1 MRTLT
6 LAVLL
11 SAALAL
17 AACSK
22 STQEKTGQD
31 LKAVGSDAASAA
43 KDVANAP
50 AAKQLGSDLK
60 QGTEEAAAK
69 TKIAADQAGEKLK
82 AGASEAG
89 DKLKAGTEKAAADI
103 KSGTDKAAAKTDA
116 AVDHA
121 KDKVTH

>member
-6 LAVLL
+6 LAILL
-11 SAALAL
+11 SAGLAL

-50 AAKQLGSDLK
+50 AAKELGSDLK
-60 QGTEEAAAK
+60 EGTKEAAAK
-69 TKIAADQAGEKLK
+69 TKEAADQAGEKLK
-82 AGASEAG
+82 AG
-89 DKLKAGTEKAAADI
+89 TEKAASDI

-121 KDKVTH
+121 KDKVEH